1 MFTPLIATDAETMTP
16 RTACLIAAIA
26 LLSVSLPAVAGDTD
40 CKFGAER
47 RGSIDTA
54 GATRVEIF
62 ARAGDLTVKPATGAT
77 LSAGGR
83 ACASSQA
90 FLDETQLHVRRDGDV
105 VRVQVQVPEKMQGIG
120 VFYASLD
127 LSVQVPAGLAV
138 DVTDSSGDMT
148 LEDVRVARIQDSSGD
163 ILLHRTSGDVDVED
177 SSGDVRAEDVAGAV
191 RVTDSSGDIV
201 IRGAQSVH
209 IPLDS
214 SGDISIDRVAG
225 DVTIDRDSSGD
236 VTVSNVGGNFELKA
250 DGSGQVRVTGV
261 KGEVRV
267 P

>member
-1 MFTPLIATDAETMTP
+1 MTP
-16 RTACLIAAIA
+16 RTVCLIAAIA
-26 LLSVSLPAVAGDTD
+26 LLSVSLPAIAWDMD

-47 RGSIDTA
+47 SGSIDTA
-54 GATRVEIF
+54 GATRVEVL
-62 ARAGDLTVKPATGAT
+62 ARAGDLTVKPSTSAT
-77 LSAGGR
+77 LAAGGR

-105 VRVQVQVPEKMQGIG
+105 VRVQVQVPEKMQGFG
-120 VFYASLD
+120 VLYASLD
-127 LSVQVPAGLAV
+127 LSVQLPAGLAV

-148 LEDVRVARIQDSSGD
+148 LEGVTVARIQDSSGD
-163 ILLHRTSGDVDVED
+163 IFLRRTAGDVDIED

-201 IRGAQSVH
+201 IRGAHSVY

-236 VTVSNVGGNFELKA
+236 VTVSDVGGNFELKA
-250 DGSGQVRVTGV
+250 DGSGQVRVTSV
-261 KGEVRV
+261 RGEVRV